1 VSTRTDADL
10 TPDEA
15 QDLAWN
21 KLGAVVLEEGSDY
34 VVYKMASEG
43 SDSSPS
49 DSGYATHRVKKIEIG
64 RGRTRREALANAGL
78 T

>member
-1 VSTRTDADL
+1 MSAAPDL
-10 TPDEA
+10 SADEA

-21 KLGAVVLEEGSDY
+21 RLGAVILEENGWF

-49 DSGYATHRVKKIEIG
+49 DSGYATHRVKKTEIA
-64 RGRTRREALANAGL
+64 RGRTRREALASAGL
-78 T
+78 P